1 MNKKVFVVT
10 GGSSGIGLA
19 VIKKLT
25 EVSKHHV
32 ISFSRSKEKIER
44 AVIELGKKP
53 DNLEFYEGDVCNEQD
68 CVRFSDYLNKKHK
81 HINGLVNAAGVL
93 TKGGIENITYHQ
105 WKFNLD
111 VNLNGP
117 YLFTQSLLSL
127 LKAAKDA
134 SIVNVSSIA
143 SMRPGRSVAYSVSK
157 AGLDMLTEF
166 LAGEL
171 APYNIR
177 VNSVNPGFIRTN
189 IHIDNQIVNSEEEYE
204 ALAADVARRNPLG
217 RAGEANEVADL
228 VLFLL
233 NDRSS
238 WITGSIFKIDG
249 GTLIENDFLPIR
261 RKS

>member
-19 VIKKLT
+19 VIEKLT
-25 EVSKHHV
+25 EVSQHHV

-53 DNLEFYEGDVCNEQD
+53 ENLEFYEGDVCNEQD
-68 CVRFSDYLNKKHK
+68 CVRFSDYLNKNHK
-81 HINGLVNAAGVL
+81 YINGLVNAAGVL

-117 YLFTQSLLSL
+117 YLFTQSILSL

-143 SMRPGRSVAYSVSK
+143 SMRPGRSIAYSVSK

-171 APYNIR
+171 AQYNIR

-228 VLFLL
+228 ILFLL

>member
-1 MNKKVFVVT
+1 MSKKVYVVT

-19 VIKKLT
+19 VIKKLINDP
-25 EVSKHHV
+25 SNHI

-44 AVIELGKKP
+44 ALSDLVEIP
-53 DNLEFYEGDVCNEQD
+53 DNLEFYEGDVCNEDD
-68 CVRFSDYLNKKHK
+68 CLRFSEFVRKNHNY
-81 HINGLVNAAGVL
+81 INGLVNAAGVL
-93 TKGGIENITYHQ
+93 TSGGIENISYAQ

-117 YLFTQSLLSL
+117 YLFTQNLLPM
-127 LKAAKDA
+127 LKSAKGA

-171 APYNIR
+171 APYKIR
-177 VNSVNPGFIRTN
+177 VNSVNPGFVRTN
-189 IHIDNQIVNSEEEYE
+189 IHYDNQIVKSKEEYE
-204 ALAADVARRNPLG
+204 AMAAGVAHRNPLG
-217 RAGEANEVADL
+217 RAGEADEVADL
-228 VLFLL
+228 IMFLI
-233 NDRSS
+233 NDKSS

-249 GTLIENDFLPIR
+249 GTLIENDFLPAKK
-261 RKS
+261 KS

>member
-19 VIKKLT
+19 VIEKLT
-25 EVSKHHV
+25 EISQHHV

-53 DNLEFYEGDVCNEQD
+53 ENLEFYEGDVCNEQD
-68 CVRFSDYLNKKHK
+68 CVRFSDYLNKNHK
-81 HINGLVNAAGVL
+81 YINGLVNAAGVL

-117 YLFTQSLLSL
+117 YLFTQSILSL

-228 VLFLL
+228 ILFLL